1 MLGGVSMRV
10 MTWNLWWHFGD
21 HDARWPGIVDTIRSV
36 DPDVLCLQEVWSD
49 ESGADDAD
57 RLATE
62 FGMHV
67 ARTDPVFW
75 NGQSFGNA
83 VLSRW
88 PVERLTDERLPRA
101 DGDISHRRVVAARVT
116 TPWGPWPS
124 ASTHLDHRFDASAD
138 RTAQLRHVMELAL
151 DWRGEPDT
159 DLPVI
164 VGADL
169 NALPDSD
176 EIRMLT
182 GRSAGVP
189 GIVFSDAWEQTADDP
204 DNPTGATWLRANP
217 ASRDSAWPDR
227 RLDYVL
233 VSWPRPKPV
242 GNPIRTWTVGR
253 PDSNDDVWPSDHLA
267 VVTDLVTP
275 D

>member
-1 MLGGVSMRV
+1 

-21 HDARWPGIVDTIRSV
+21 HEARWPHIVRTIASAE
-36 DPDVLCLQEVWSD
+36 PDVLCLQEVWSD

-62 FGMHV
+62 LGFNV
-67 ARTDPVFW
+67 TRTDPVFW

-88 PVERLTDERLPRA
+88 PVERIADERLPRA
-101 DGDISHRRVVAARVT
+101 DGELSHRRVVAARVD
-116 TPWGPWPS
+116 TPWGPWPV
-124 ASTHLDHRFDASAD
+124 ASTHLDHRFDASAT
-138 RTAQLRHVMELAL
+138 RQAQLRRVMELGLA
-151 DWRGEPDT
+151 WRGDPET
-159 DLPVI
+159 DLPLVI
-164 VGADL
+164 GADL

-182 GRSAGVP
+182 GRSPGVD
-189 GIVFSDAWEQTADDP
+189 GIVFSDAWEQTADDA
-204 DNPTGATWLRANP
+204 DNPNGHTWLRANP

-227 RLDYVL
+227 RLDYL
-233 VSWPRPKPV
+233 LISWPRPKPI

-253 PDSNDDVWPSDHLA
+253 PAGSGNAVWPSDHLA
-267 VVTDLVTP
+267 VVADLASP
-275 D
+275 

>member
-1 MLGGVSMRV
+1 MRV

-21 HDARWPGIVDTIRSV
+21 HEARWPRIVETIRSV

-49 ESGADDAD
+49 DSGADDAR
-57 RLATE
+57 RLADDL
-62 FGMHV
+62 GLHV

-88 PVERLTDERLPRA
+88 PVERIADERLPRA
-101 DGDISHRRVVAARVT
+101 DGEPSHRRIVVAAVA
-116 TPWGPWPS
+116 TPWGPWPV

-138 RTAQLRHVMELAL
+138 RTAQLRRVMELAIQ
-151 DWRGEPDT
+151 WRSDPER
-159 DLPVI
+159 DLPGI

-169 NALPDSD
+169 NALTDSD

-182 GRSAGVP
+182 GRSPGVP
-189 GIVFSDAWEQTADDP
+189 GIVFSDVWEQSADDAA
-204 DNPTGATWLRANP
+204 NPTGATWVRANP
-217 ASRDSAWPDR
+217 ASHESAWPDR

-242 GNPIRTWTVGR
+242 GNPIRSWTTGR
-253 PDSNDDVWPSDHLA
+253 PASDDEVWPSDHLA
-267 VVTDLVTP
+267 VVVDLVTP
-275 D
+275 S